1 MNAVIIMISIA
12 ALLFGWRLYQITSHF
27 SRQQGNVEL
36 KLNLSAQFFVKQLLG
51 LGVVTIFLIALNPVP
66 AGIAIATSV
75 GLFVNLFVSI
85 IRHSIQDQ
93 TQSDEASSAS
103 GRYSF

>member
-36 KLNLSAQFFVKQLLG
+36 NLNLSAQFFIKQLLG

-66 AGIAIATSV
+66 AEIAIAASV
-75 GLFVNLFVSI
+75 GLLVNLFVSI

-93 TQSDEASSAS
+93 AQSDEASSAS